1 MNFSYGILPIT
12 LELLQGVTNFIDLM
26 CFRHDLNEQKMFN
39 SVYTGVHSKLHMI
52 KMSLTQNVK
61 KTVFLFLTR
70 IEYLQWCNK

>member
-12 LELLQGVTNFIDLM
+12 FDLLQGVTNFIVLM

-39 SVYTGVHSKLHMI
+39 SVYTGEHSKLQMI

-61 KTVFLFLTR
+61 EILFLPST
-70 IEYLQWCNK
+70 